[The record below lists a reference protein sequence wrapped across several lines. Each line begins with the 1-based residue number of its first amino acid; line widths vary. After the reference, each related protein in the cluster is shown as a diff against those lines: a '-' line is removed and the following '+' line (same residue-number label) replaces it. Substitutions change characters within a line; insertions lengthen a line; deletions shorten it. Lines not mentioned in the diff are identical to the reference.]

1 MDITQTVAL
10 ISVAIT
16 AIIGPIIVEWS
27 NKFIKWLFQKKKVDP
42 IKEAIKHNSV
52 IDHQLDLMLNE
63 LECDRVWIAQFH
75 NGGHF
80 YPTGK
85 SIQKF
90 SIVHE
95 RINGVSSSV
104 MDTFQN
110 IPISLFPRTFSRLN
124 EESEVHLQ
132 YEALTSFD
140 LDLFHKLYNTKSM
153 YLFKIEDLEGRF
165 IGVLAIEYVKEKKL
179 LTNEFIF
186 IRQKMGAVGGILT
199 NYLKQ
204 QQK

>member
-1 MDITQTVAL
+1 MEGTPIWVTILVVL
-10 ISVAIT
+10 ISYV
-16 AIIGPIIVEWS
+16 IGPIIV
-27 NKFIKWLFQKKKVDP
+27 NLANRLPFFKKKKVDP

-52 IDHQLDLMLNE
+52 IDHQLDLMVNE
-63 LECDRVWIAQFH
+63 LDCDRVWIAQFH

-95 RINGVSSSV
+95 RINGNSPSV

-110 IPISLFPRTFSRLN
+110 IPISLFPRTFSQLN
-124 EESEVHLQ
+124 EESEVCLL
-132 YEALTSFD
+132 YNEINTFD
-140 LDLFHKLYNTKSM
+140 LDLFHRLYNTKSM

-165 IGVLAIEYVKEKKL
+165 IGILAAEYTKEKIL
-179 LTNEFIF
+179 LKDEFIF
-186 IRQKMGAVGGILT
+186 IRQKMGAIGSILT
-199 NYLKQ
+199 DYLKL